1 MHSICMYACIH
12 RTCILSMNAYMH
24 KYHSC
29 ITHIYMH
36 ALCEFYAIFDG
47 SSFADS
53 VFVNLPTFKISL
65 ELSKSILSELSQSL
79 MDTHRVAKINLF
91 A

>member
-1 MHSICMYACIH
+1 MH
-12 RTCILSMNAYMH
+12 TCINIIHESH
-24 KYHSC
+24 
-29 ITHIYMH
+29 TYMH
-36 ALCEFYAIFDG
+36 ALCELYAIFDG

-65 ELSKSILSELSQSL
+65 ELSKSILAELSQSL
-79 MDTHRVAKINLF
+79 MDTHRVAKKNLI

>member
-1 MHSICMYACIH
+1 MHSIYMYACIH
-12 RTCILSMNAYMH
+12 VTCILSMNVYTH
-24 KYHSC
+24 KYNSC
-29 ITHIYMH
+29 ITHMH
-36 ALCEFYAIFDG
+36 ALCELYAIFDG

-79 MDTHRVAKINLF
+79 MDTHRVAKINLI